1 MRSIFPDSHKS
12 ESLKSAGKAINYD
25 LLFISLQRVCD
36 KNFNNEI
43 RIGIWYNIDLHS
55 QNQ

>member
-12 ESLKSAGKAINYD
+12 ENLKSAGEAINYD
-25 LLFISLQRVCD
+25 LLFLSLQRVRD

-43 RIGIWYNIDLHS
+43 RIGI
-55 QNQ
+55 